1 MKRLTDRILFCI
13 KLWEMDWWFYFLGI
27 SGRALFTP
35 SFYYIHTEE
44 EIERIKIELVGD
56 LRKMLEE

>member
-1 MKRLTDRILFCI
+1 MVL
-13 KLWEMDWWFYFLGI
+13 FLGI